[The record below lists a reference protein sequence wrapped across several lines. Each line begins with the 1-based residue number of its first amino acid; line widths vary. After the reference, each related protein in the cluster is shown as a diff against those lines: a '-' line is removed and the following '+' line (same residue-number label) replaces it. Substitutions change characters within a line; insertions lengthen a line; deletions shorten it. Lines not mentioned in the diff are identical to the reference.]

1 MRRSK
6 QSLFRW
12 IESASPRTFTYEQ
25 PLQGLAAD
33 QYLVDGCEIF
43 VHNREELYMFDIL
56 WHELSRSFDDA
67 AWFK

>member
-12 IESASPRTFTYEQ
+12 IESASPALLPMTNRSSGF
-25 PLQGLAAD
+25 AAD

-43 VHNREELYMFDIL
+43 VHNREELYMFDIS
-56 WHELSRSFDDA
+56 WPRP
-67 AWFK
+67 K